1 MTLLAVALL
10 AAATSVP
17 AASARPLFLEGF
29 VNTSKT
35 CSDVP
40 PDHRYSCAQ
49 QKSWGKCGA
58 TFMKGKCCQTCHGC
72 DPSCTGGGGGGGGG
86 GSGGKTCSDVSPDHW
101 TCAQQKSWGP
111 CGASFT
117 KGKCCQTCHG

>member
-29 VNTSKT
+29 VNISKT

-49 QKSWGKCGA
+49 QKSWGKCDVKANPWMAG
-58 TFMKGKCCQTCHGC
+58 FCC
-72 DPSCTGGGGGGGGG
+72 
-86 GSGGKTCSDVSPDHW
+86 KTCFNCTAGWDPVTGLGTPRFGELL
-101 TCAQQKSWGP
+101 KRL
-111 CGASFT
+111 
-117 KGKCCQTCHG
+117 